1 MQKFIAKYQSEI
13 AGVLSGFDRLVFRG
27 SLRKISFVR
36 GMKGYLWA
44 QQVLLKDFGTYVQQI
59 SNQVKQAALQGIESC
74 GRPVQYLYS
83 SLINKEEIARS
94 IAARDQISQGPV
106 CALTCVEPCLAFDIY
121 RNRQTQKLDL
131 VQRTR
136 KCLFVYQYWQ
146 HPVLGWMNA
155 RIQTWFPFSIQ
166 ICINGREWLA
176 RQMDTAGLAYQ
187 RQDNCFPWVADY
199 LQAQP
204 LMDQQLHTCWP
215 ELLDQIATH
224 LNPIHDQIFAAFPM
238 SYYWSIYQS
247 EWATDVVFRQRQDL
261 QRLYPLWVHHA
272 MTSFGS
278 PDVMR
283 FLGKKLTRDGH
294 VPGQVEAEIVTDCR
308 RRQEGVRIK
317 HRYNHNSVK
326 LYDKAYTPVG
336 SVLRAEMT
344 MNHPQEFKVYRPVH
358 DDPQAAL
365 AWQRMRK
372 GIADLHRR
380 AQVSQAV
387 NDRYLDAL
395 AQTDD
400 STTLNQLIGR
410 LHRPAVHQGK
420 RVRAM
425 RPFAPDDR
433 DLLQAISPGQFTI
446 NGFRNRDL
454 QNLLYATPAASV
466 EETRRRS
473 AAISRKLRLL
483 RAHHLVAKVPCSY
496 RYQLTPL
503 GRQIITAIFAAGN
516 ASINSLT
523 AKAA

>member
-1 MQKFIAKYQSEI
+1 M
-13 AGVLSGFDRLVFRG
+13 AGVVSGFDRLVFRG
-27 SLRKISFVR
+27 SLRKIGYVR

-44 QQVLLKDFGTYVQQI
+44 QQVLLKDFGTYVQHI
-59 SNQVKQAALQGIESC
+59 SEQVKQAALQCVEAC

-83 SLINKEEIARS
+83 SLTNKEEIARS
-94 IAARDQISQGPV
+94 IAERDQISQGLV
-106 CALTCVEPCLAFDIY
+106 CALTCVEPCLAFDIH
-121 RNRQTQKLDL
+121 RNRQSRKLDL

-155 RIQTWFPFSIQ
+155 RIQTWFPFAIQ

-176 RQMDTAGLAYQ
+176 RQLDTLGMAYQ
-187 RQDNCFPWVADY
+187 RQDNCFPWVADF
-199 LQAQP
+199 LQAQQ
-204 LMDQQLHTCWP
+204 LLDQQLHTHWP
-215 ELLDQIATH
+215 QLLDQIATQ
-224 LNPIHDQIFAAFPM
+224 LNPIHQQIFAVFPM

-247 EWATDVVFRQRQDL
+247 EWTTDVVFKNRHDL
-261 QRLYPLWVHHA
+261 KRLYPLWVHHA

-283 FLGKKLTRDGH
+283 FLGKKPTGDGR
-294 VPGQVEAEIVTDCR
+294 VPGQVAAEIVSDCR

-326 LYDKAYTPVG
+326 LYDKAYTPSG

-344 MNHPQEFKVYRPVH
+344 MNHPQDFKVYRPLASH
-358 DDPQAAL
+358 PEGAM

-372 GIADLHRR
+372 GIADLHGR
-380 AQVSQAV
+380 AQVSQKV
-387 NDRYLDAL
+387 NERYLDAL

-400 STTLNQLIGR
+400 STTLDQLISG
-410 LHRPAVHQGK
+410 LHRSVVLQGK

-425 RPFAPDDR
+425 RPFAADDR
-433 DLLQAISPGQFTI
+433 SLLQAICQGQFTI

-454 QNLLYATPAASV
+454 QDLLYSAPAASIQ
-466 EETRRRS
+466 ESRRRS

-483 RAHHLVAKVPCSY
+483 RAHHLIAKVPRSY